1 MYTVSKRA
9 KEYKQPRGGFLPPS
23 SFKIISLEDTVTLK
37 NQENIS
43 PTIVGMTVD
52 YMTRFLEGT
61 TLEEAFKISLQGAE
75 LINKANEAK
84 LLLKNITGL
93 NKESIIAA
101 CKIVGF
107 DSILRAGPITYKPIE
122 GINPD
127 DDTIF
132 NIITMIKRSQFFLK
146 NYGPIVAEGIT
157 FLGGYTPTVTTGDAD
172 FMTEDTLWDFKVS
185 KNSLKSFQTLQIFMY
200 YLMGCRAIKL
210 NIDYNFKNK
219 IKKIGIYNPRK
230 NKIYIKEISDI
241 DIETTS
247 EVEKNVLGYKEG
259 IVDPHLKKLLQQLKS
274 R

>member
-75 LINKANEAK
+75 LINKANEAE

-107 DSILRAGPITYKPIE
+107 DSKGWA
-122 GINPD
+122 
-127 DDTIF
+127 
-132 NIITMIKRSQFFLK
+132 
-146 NYGPIVAEGIT
+146 
-157 FLGGYTPTVTTGDAD
+157 
-172 FMTEDTLWDFKVS
+172 
-185 KNSLKSFQTLQIFMY
+185 Y
-200 YLMGCRAIKL
+200 YI
-210 NIDYNFKNK
+210 
-219 IKKIGIYNPRK
+219 
-230 NKIYIKEISDI
+230 
-241 DIETTS
+241 
-247 EVEKNVLGYKEG
+247 
-259 IVDPHLKKLLQQLKS
+259 
-274 R
+274 